1 MNHDVYNEQAAHE
14 GSGKQAYA
22 YEFLGYASQEKR
34 TLGKSIHELG
44 IILKNIFLK

>member
-1 MNHDVYNEQAAHE
+1 MNRDVYNEEVAHE
-14 GSGKQAYA
+14 GSGKQDHA
-22 YEFLGYASQEKR
+22 YEFLGYTSQEKR